1 MIAERTR
8 RLRRVVALAAAGL
21 VMAGCGGGGSPPPT
35 NELRFKTEDFVI
47 RVSPE
52 TKPTRA
58 LEPIYWRVMVH
69 DVKSGLPIQGGE
81 GRIFGTNR
89 DRKTVSNGLA
99 ALGLKLLRCLCC
111 QFVGLAL
118 GGGSYGCG
126 HRPAKRAVATAA
138 TAATP
143 TVTPPAGGGG
153 AAAATAAAAAATITT
168 AAPRQLSAR

>member
-21 VMAGCGGGGSPPPT
+21 VMASCGGGGSPPPT

-99 ALGLKLLRCLCC
+99 ATEELGTYRSNLMFVTAGMWAMAI
-111 QFVGLAL
+111 QFRLDSTKVLQKT
-118 GGGSYGCG
+118 
-126 HRPAKRAVATAA
+126 PDWTQDIMAA
-138 TAATP
+138 DEP
-143 TVTPPAGGGG
+143 GDFSPPASSRPPEPP
-153 AAAATAAAAAATITT
+153 
-168 AAPRQLSAR
+168 PRALDSTRKVP

>member
-1 MIAERTR
+1 MSAERTR
-8 RLRRVVALAAAGL
+8 RLSFGVVLTAATVFL
-21 VMAGCGGGGSPPPT
+21 AGCGGEASPPPS
-35 NELRFKTEDFVI
+35 NEIRFKTDDFVI

-99 ALGLKLLRCLCC
+99 ATEELGTYRSNLMFVTAGMWAMAV
-111 QFVGLAL
+111 QFRRDSTKVLQKTQDWTQDIMAAEEPGNF
-118 GGGSYGCG
+118 SPPTTS
-126 HRPAKRAVATAA
+126 RPSE
-138 TAATP
+138 
-143 TVTPPAGGGG
+143 PP
-153 AAAATAAAAAATITT
+153 
-168 AAPRQLSAR
+168 PRGKDSTGKEP